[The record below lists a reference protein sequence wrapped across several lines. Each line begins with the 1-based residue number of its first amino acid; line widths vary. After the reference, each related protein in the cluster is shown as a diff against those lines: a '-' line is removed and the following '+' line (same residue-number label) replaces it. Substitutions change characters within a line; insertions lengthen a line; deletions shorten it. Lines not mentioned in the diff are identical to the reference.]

1 MAHKAQVRRLL
12 HRTGEIVEELQTFHF
27 QRRERSS
34 KGWQPLVNAYR
45 YPAHYELC
53 AELAGVESD
62 DVKVEVSGSTITISG
77 TRRWPELRCVKTG
90 SPCHRTTLM
99 EIQDGSFWRQ
109 IDVPDLVETGSV
121 ELQFENGLLWIRLPV
136 K

>member
-1 MAHKAQVRRLL
+1 MTQKAQIRRLL

-27 QRRERSS
+27 QHSARSA
-34 KGWQPLVNAYR
+34 KGWQPLINAYR

-62 DVKVEVSGSTITISG
+62 DVKVEVNGSTITISG
-77 TRRWPELRCVKTG
+77 TRKWPELRCVKTG
-90 SPCHRTTLM
+90 SRCHRTTLM
-99 EIQDGSFWRQ
+99 EIQDGPFWRQ
-109 IDVPDLVETGSV
+109 MDLPDEIDADSV
-121 ELQFENGLLWIRLPV
+121 ELQFLNGLLWIRLPV